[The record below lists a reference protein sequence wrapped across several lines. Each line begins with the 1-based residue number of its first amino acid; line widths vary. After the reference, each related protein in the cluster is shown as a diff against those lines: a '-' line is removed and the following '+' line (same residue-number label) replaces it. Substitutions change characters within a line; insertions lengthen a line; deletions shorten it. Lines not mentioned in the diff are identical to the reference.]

1 MITSENTRQNTPSPT
16 ESRANYGFALYL
28 ASKTAFVVYLAWAFI
43 PNHWL
48 ATVGLTYLPQKYWAI
63 AIPVWVCCVIMVIAL
78 LYPAINLLL
87 VPPMNDPRILTDSY
101 ARPSINEIRLGG
113 IPTVSDLELSKVC
126 KTLYLD
132 SKFKLN

>member
-1 MITSENTRQNTPSPT
+1 MTTSETSRQNTPSPT

-43 PNHWL
+43 PSDWL
-48 ATVGLTYLPQKYWAI
+48 AIIGLTYLPQKYWAI
-63 AIPVWVCCVIMVIAL
+63 VIPVWVCCVIMVITI
-78 LYPAINLLL
+78 LYPAINMLL

-101 ARPSINEIRLGG
+101 ARPSINEVRPGG
-113 IPTVSDLELSKVC
+113 IPTVSDLKLSEVC

-132 SKFKLN
+132 SN